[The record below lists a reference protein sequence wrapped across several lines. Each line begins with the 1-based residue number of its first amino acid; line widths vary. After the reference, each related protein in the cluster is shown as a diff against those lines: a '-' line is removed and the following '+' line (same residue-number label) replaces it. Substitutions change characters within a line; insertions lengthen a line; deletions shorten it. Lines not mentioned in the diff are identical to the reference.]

1 MQQIYLA
8 VIAMMGIAAL
18 FAVAGDLFVKILD
31 ARYKDDDKVQD
42 MTPEEK
48 RDIFCEPIL
57 PLDTK

>member
-18 FAVAGDLFVKILD
+18 FAVAGDLFVRILD
-31 ARYKDDDKVQD
+31 SRDKDDDKVQD

-57 PLDTK
+57 PIDNK